1 MFVTFEGI
9 DGAGKST
16 QAELLA
22 AALGPDSVL
31 LREPGG
37 TPAGER
43 LREILKDPEA
53 GLSPRTELL
62 LFLAARAELVESA
75 IRPALEAGRP
85 VVCDRFIDSS
95 VAYQGAARGLG
106 VEVVQGLN
114 EVAVAGC
121 VPDHTV
127 LLRIPAPAAAARG
140 QRRGD
145 YGADR
150 FEAAGDR
157 FRGAVAGAFDQLA
170 ESEPDRIVVV
180 DATGSPEQ
188 VHGRVLEALELEL

>member
-22 AALGPDSVL
+22 AALGPEALL

-37 TPAGER
+37 TRAGER
-43 LREILKDPEA
+43 LREILKDPETE
-53 GLSPRTELL
+53 LSPRTELL

-85 VVCDRFIDSS
+85 VVCDRFIDST

-106 VEVVQGLN
+106 VEVAKELN
-114 EVAVAGC
+114 AVAVAGC

-127 LLRIPAPAAAARG
+127 LLRLPAAEAAARG
-140 QRRGD
+140 ERRGD
-145 YGADR
+145 YGDDR
-150 FEAAGDR
+150 FEGEGDG
-157 FRGAVAGAFDQLA
+157 FRVAVAQAFDELA
-170 ESEPDRIVVV
+170 ESEQGRIVVV
-180 DATGSPEQ
+180 DATGSPER
-188 VHGRVLEALELEL
+188 VHERVLAALGIER

>member
-22 AALGPDSVL
+22 AALGPEALL

-43 LREILKDPEA
+43 LRAILKDPDA

-62 LFLAARAELVESA
+62 LFLAARAELVASA

-85 VVCDRFIDSS
+85 VICDRFIDST
-95 VAYQGAARGLG
+95 VAYQGAGRGLG
-106 VEVVQGLN
+106 VEVAQELN
-114 EVAVAGC
+114 RFAVAGC

-127 LLRIPAPAAAARG
+127 LLRIPAAEAAARG
-140 QRRGD
+140 RRRGD
-145 YGADR
+145 YGVDR
-150 FEAAGDR
+150 FEAEGDR
-157 FRGAVAGAFDQLA
+157 FRAAVAAAFDELA
-170 ESEPDRIVVV
+170 ASEPERFVVV
-180 DATGSPEQ
+180 DAVGSPEQ
-188 VHGRVLEALELEL
+188 VHGRVRDALELEP

>member
-22 AALGPDSVL
+22 AALGPEALL

-43 LREILKDPEA
+43 LRAILKDPEA

-85 VVCDRFIDSS
+85 VVCDRFIDST

-106 VEVVQGLN
+106 VEVTRELN

-127 LLRIPAPAAAARG
+127 LLRIPAAEAAARG

-145 YGADR
+145 YGVDR
-150 FEAAGDR
+150 FEAEGDR
-157 FRGAVAGAFDQLA
+157 FRAAVAAAFDELA
-170 ESEPDRIVVV
+170 ESEPERIVVV
-180 DATGSPEQ
+180 DASGSPEQ
-188 VHGRVLEALELEL
+188 VHGRVLDALKLEP

>member
-16 QAELLA
+16 QVELLA
-22 AALGPDSVL
+22 AALGPEAL
-31 LREPGG
+31 ILREPGG

-43 LREILKDPEA
+43 LRAILKDPEA

-85 VVCDRFIDSS
+85 VVCDRFIDST

-106 VEVVQGLN
+106 VEVAQELN
-114 EVAVAGC
+114 GFAVAGC

-127 LLRIPAPAAAARG
+127 LLRIPAAEAASRG
-140 QRRGD
+140 QGRGD
-145 YGADR
+145 YGVDR
-150 FEAAGDR
+150 FEAEGDR
-157 FRGAVAGAFDQLA
+157 FRAAVAAAFDELA
-170 ESEPDRIVVV
+170 ESEPERIVVV

-188 VHGRVLEALELEL
+188 VHGRVLDALKLEL